1 LLLCFKTKKRRNIL
15 RYLLSVGDV
24 AQAQSKNNSAG
35 ITNALEQNHN
45 DFNNP
50 YLNGVATAS
59 DYATLQALANMCAYE
74 NGNAV
79 YQARALLNMINYTNT
94 DYEDSCGTEKVSAR
108 LGKITEEVGVSI
120 ENVTAKLYPNPNNGE
135 FMLAYD
141 LKQTAEAT
149 IHITDITGKI
159 VYTAQITNESNLIKI
174 NTDDLRSGLYFI
186 QLQSKDALLWTN
198 KVMISK

>member
-1 LLLCFKTKKRRNIL
+1 
-15 RYLLSVGDV
+15 
-24 AQAQSKNNSAG
+24 
-35 ITNALEQNHN
+35 
-45 DFNNP
+45 
-50 YLNGVATAS
+50 
-59 DYATLQALANMCAYE
+59 
-74 NGNAV
+74 
-79 YQARALLNMINYTNT
+79 MINYTNT

-108 LGKITEEVGVSI
+108 LANTSETKSVSI

-135 FMLAYD
+135 FMFAYD
-141 LKQTAEAT
+141 LKQTTEAT